1 MKTKKQQL
9 FTKNYILLML
19 SGLVVSFGYSMI
31 APLIT
36 SYGVSLGAGLTAAG
50 ALTGIY
56 SIAALLIRPLSGYAS
71 DAFEKRSVCILST
84 VMISLA
90 MIGYSIAPG
99 IKTMFAVRALHGV
112 AFGIQGT
119 VNIAILYDYVP
130 KERLAEGIGYYSL
143 GQVVSQVCGPG
154 LGIEISEKLGYQSVF
169 RMIAV
174 ISVFA
179 TIFILMTDR
188 NAGTEE
194 EQRIK
199 RENRRNLQFS
209 VGKWIALP
217 CIVYALIGG
226 LFSLENGVVNS
237 FLLLAAEA
245 KGISGISLFFTL
257 NAAVL
262 FVIRMTVGK
271 IVDRY
276 NMTFIV
282 NISLLTSI
290 LAMLAVGCGNALWI
304 MLAAAVLK
312 AVGQG
317 TGQISLQTACMKKV
331 DAVKVGIATS
341 TFYIGADLGQ
351 GLGPIVCGKISDYAG
366 YETMFICVAVLMFA
380 AMIGFNFYQKKE
392 RAYGNGETLPMNKNN

>member
-1 MKTKKQQL
+1 MKKEKQQL

-31 APLIT
+31 APLVT

-56 SIAALLIRPLSGYAS
+56 SIAALVIRPFSGYAS
-71 DAFEKRSVCILST
+71 DVFEKRSVCILST
-84 VMISLA
+84 VLISLA

-99 IKTMFAVRALHGV
+99 IKTMFVVRALHGI

-130 KERLAEGIGYYSL
+130 RERLAEGIGYYSL

-154 LGIEISEKLGYQSVF
+154 LGIEISERFGYQKVF
-169 RMIAV
+169 GIIAI

-179 TIFILMTDR
+179 IMFILLTDK
-188 NAGTEE
+188 NSKIKKKH
-194 EQRIK
+194 RIHRK
-199 RENRRNLQFS
+199 NIQFS
-209 VGKWIALP
+209 IEKWIAVP

-226 LFSLENGVVNS
+226 LFSLENGIVNS
-237 FLLLAAEA
+237 FLLLAAEE

-262 FVIRMTVGK
+262 FIIRMTVGK

-290 LAMLAVGCGNALWI
+290 LAMLAVGYGTVLWI
-304 MLAAAVLK
+304 MLVAAILK

-331 DAVKVGIATS
+331 NAAKVGIATS

-351 GLGPIVCGKISDYAG
+351 GLGPILYGKISDYAG
-366 YETMFICVAVLMFA
+366 YKVMFVSVAILMFV
-380 AMIGFNFYQKKE
+380 AMIGFNFYQKRE
-392 RAYGNGETLPMNKNN
+392 SAYGDRDSVTYE